1 MRSNNY
7 SVFVRNAQG
16 GLIEFYDLSKIDALN
31 LVKEMKEDGF
41 TELDMVPT
49 YTTPLFTDS
58 LEAKEE
64 DDRLE

>member
-1 MRSNNY
+1 M
-7 SVFVRNAQG
+7 
-16 GLIEFYDLSKIDALN
+16 EALN

-49 YTTPLFTDS
+49 FSTPLFTDS

-64 DDRLE
+64 EDDIL